1 MGRWVS
7 GKWSVGR
14 WVGGSVI
21 PNYISGSTLFKKVVT
36 LDNVTYSTVNFSMD
50 IFLQALQSFQNQADM
65 FYQNHP
71 LTLYTVEIFFNS
83 VLRKKNRTFTWK
95 ISNCLTGLTGLGLTL
110 WYNGLELEKYLNYR
124 TWLGLILWLELD
136 LRSTQTTL
144 LDLDWFYDI
153 LDLDLKSTW
162 TYWTLINFSILVMQ
176 DVVRKVWKLT
186 WIFC

>member
-1 MGRWVS
+1 M
-7 GKWSVGR
+7 
-14 WVGGSVI
+14 
-21 PNYISGSTLFKKVVT
+21 T
-36 LDNVTYSTVNFSMD
+36 LDNVTYSTVNFIMD
-50 IFLQALQSFQNQADM
+50 IFLQALRSFQNQADM

-83 VLRKKNRTFTWK
+83 ILRKKNRTFSWK

-110 WYNGLELEKYLNYR
+110 WYNRLELEKYLNYL

-144 LDLDWFYDI
+144 LDLDWFYDM
-153 LDLDLKSTW
+153 LDLDLKNIW

-186 WIFC
+186 WIFY